1 MAGMTNI
8 PSDPGT
14 GQVPTMLYERI
25 ANQVRDLITSRNL
38 GPGDR
43 LPTERELAEMLGV
56 SRVPIREA
64 VRTLSAQGVVEV
76 RRGRGMFVASRG
88 MEATI
93 EELTS
98 ALLKQRDIFN
108 DLFAVRRLLEPAAAQ
123 WAAAN
128 RVDPEDADKLEG
140 IVKGMEAIGRAKRP
154 DLDAM
159 AELDAQFHVEIAAC
173 ANNTVMLRLMQALQD
188 LHREQLETSLRYR
201 GRLPETIMDHRRIV
215 DAVVAQDPVGA
226 SLAMTDHLA
235 RSEAATIGRLEGQA
249 D

>member
-8 PSDPGT
+8 PSKEGA
-14 GQVPTMLYERI
+14 GNGPTMLYERI
-25 ANQVRDLITSRNL
+25 ANQVRELISSRNL

-43 LPTERELAEMLGV
+43 LPTERDLAEMLGV

-76 RRGRGMFVASRG
+76 RRGKGMFVAARG

-123 WAAAN
+123 WAAN

-140 IVKGMEAIGRAKRP
+140 LVKGMEAIGRSKSP

-173 ANNTVMLRLMQALQD
+173 AGNRVMLRLMQALQD

-215 DAVVAQDPVGA
+215 AAVVAQDPVGA

-235 RSEAATIGRLEGQA
+235 RSEAATIGRLDGQV